1 MAKRKSKAVVEEIEE
16 VEDEEIED
24 IEDLEDLADEE
35 PEDDTEDEEED
46 EDEAP
51 KKTRA
56 KKGKAKAKKPA
67 KEGIGTADL
76 AEALG
81 TDGRNLR
88 VMLRKKG
95 ANKTKRFKEQGRYHW
110 ESIEE
115 ALEEL
120 GFDDVEEAQ
129 DALKEARDERLEEL
143 KSRPKAK
150 AKSKSSAKTKKRR
163 VVEEDDDED
172 EDDEDED

>member
-1 MAKRKSKAVVEEIEE
+1 VAKRKSKAVVEEIDAE
-16 VEDEEIED
+16 EDEEIED

-46 EDEAP
+46 EDSAP
-51 KKTRA
+51 KKTKA
-56 KKGKAKAKKPA
+56 KGKAKAKPK
-67 KEGIGTADL
+67 KDGIGTAEL

-110 ESIEE
+110 DSIEE

-120 GFDDVEEAQ
+120 GFDDVDEAQ

-150 AKSKSSAKTKKRR
+150 AKSKAKSGTATKKKRK
-163 VVEEDDDED
+163 VVEEDDED
-172 EDDEDED
+172 EDDEDEE